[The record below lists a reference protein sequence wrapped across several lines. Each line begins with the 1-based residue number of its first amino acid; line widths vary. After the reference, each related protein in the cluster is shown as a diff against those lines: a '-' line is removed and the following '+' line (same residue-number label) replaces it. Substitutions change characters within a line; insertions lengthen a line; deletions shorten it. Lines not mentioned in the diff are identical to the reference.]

1 MFQQGGDPDRSHAEA
16 KSEKHLSAKT
26 AEELHAELDEIF
38 EKEAR
43 TGIQTDPELVAEYVS
58 ALEDRGGE
66 GAPPAQTNDDFE
78 RAWARFTDDH
88 PDLFPPARA
97 RPRSRGRRACR
108 FAAAAA
114 LAVTVLAAT
123 AAAFHWPDYV
133 VEWGRELLRIA
144 PAPSGVMELAE
155 PNADGYS
162 TLAEAVAGAGMN
174 EARVP
179 TWIPSR
185 FAIQDLTVQE
195 LPTYKMTT
203 AVYMAGKS
211 ELVIRINHYFKI
223 EDIPYFNFETNDDQ
237 KQDEITKD
245 GITYYYTENYEA
257 LRVTWKDGT
266 YLYSI
271 AGEVTREEMDRM
283 VNSFYGGRF

>member
-88 PDLFPPARA
+88 PELFPPARA
-97 RPRSRGRRACR
+97 KSRSWGRRAYR

-123 AAAFHWPDYV
+123 AAAFHWPDYI

-162 TLAEAVAGAGMN
+162 TLAEAVAGAGMD

-185 FAIQDLTVQE
+185 FAIKDLTLQE
-195 LPTYKMTT
+195 PPTYKVAT
-203 AVYMAGKS
+203 AVYMTDKS
-211 ELVIRINHYFKI
+211 ELIIRVSCYFEI
-223 EDIPYFNFETNDDQ
+223 EDIPDFNFETNNDE
-237 KQDEITKD
+237 QDEVTRD
-245 GITYYYTENYEA
+245 GVTYYYTENYET
-257 LRVTWKDGT
+257 LRVTWEEGKC
-266 YLYSI
+266 LYSI
-271 AGEVTREEMDRM
+271 SGEVTREEMDRM

>member
-1 MFQQGGDPDRSHAEA
+1 MFQQGDDPDRSHAEA
-16 KSEKHLSAKT
+16 KSEKHLSARS

-88 PDLFPPARA
+88 PELFPPART
-97 RPRSRGRRACR
+97 RSRSWGRRACR

-123 AAAFHWPDYV
+123 AAAFHWPDYI

-162 TLAEAVAGAGMN
+162 TLAEAVAGAGMD

-179 TWIPSR
+179 AWIPSR
-185 FAIQDLTVQE
+185 FAIKDLAIQE
-195 LPTYKMTT
+195 LSSYTITT
-203 AVYMAGKS
+203 GIYGTDKS
-211 ELVIRINHYFKI
+211 ELAIRISYYPEA
-223 EDIPYFNFETNDDQ
+223 EDIPYFNFETNNDEQ
-237 KQDEITKD
+237 SEVTQD
-245 GITYYYTENYEA
+245 GVTYYYTENFET
-257 LRVTWKDGT
+257 LRVTWKDGKC
-266 YLYSI
+266 LYSI
-271 AGEVTREEMDRM
+271 AGKVTREEMERM
-283 VNSFYGGRF
+283 VNSFYGG